1 MVQRRSVK
9 MDEIIAKL
17 EENFGVK
24 FNDHKKGIKAYIQN
38 LFAEFKEKIL
48 KKVFR
53 TIFAARRED
62 KHP

>member
-1 MVQRRSVK
+1 